1 MFLFSIHKPTHPSIM
16 IDLAVRCQCT
26 ERLADTGADA
36 RPVRF
41 DVQDTRDSIVKREDV
56 THAHFSEVGQKWFAN
71 REDFLSLHKL
81 THPSIKDECN
91 LTPP

>member
-1 MFLFSIHKPTHPSIM
+1 MVPSSTRIPISVESGRQARMFLFSIHKPTHPSIM

-56 THAHFSEVGQKWFAN
+56 THAHFSEVGQKY
-71 REDFLSLHKL
+71 RE
-81 THPSIKDECN
+81 
-91 LTPP
+91 

>member
-1 MFLFSIHKPTHPSIM
+1 M

-56 THAHFSEVGQKWFAN
+56 THAHFSEVGQKWFAVAGTARRDSIVK
-71 REDFLSLHKL
+71 REDV
-81 THPSIKDECN
+81 THAPFSEVGQKYRE
-91 LTPP
+91 